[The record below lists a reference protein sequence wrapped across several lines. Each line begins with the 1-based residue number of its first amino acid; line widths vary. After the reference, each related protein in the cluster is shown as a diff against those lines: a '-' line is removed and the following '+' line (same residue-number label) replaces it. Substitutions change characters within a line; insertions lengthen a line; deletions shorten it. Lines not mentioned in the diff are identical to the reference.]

1 MNENIGLEYDR
12 LLGEGAYGKVFLVK
26 QQDGQQVFIFQIS
39 VPTFHIIN
47 ILLISVADPGPLM
60 LGVLDRWT
68 PTVIAQIS
76 YHIELCPIEAK
87 DSISL
92 YTTP

>member
-39 VPTFHIIN
+39 VPTLF
-47 ILLISVADPGPLM
+47 ILLI
-60 LGVLDRWT
+60 
-68 PTVIAQIS
+68 
-76 YHIELCPIEAK
+76 
-87 DSISL
+87 
-92 YTTP
+92 

>member
-39 VPTFHIIN
+39 VPT
-47 ILLISVADPGPLM
+47 LLALYFKIFCSFNK
-60 LGVLDRWT
+60 
-68 PTVIAQIS
+68 QI
-76 YHIELCPIEAK
+76 K
-87 DSISL
+87 
-92 YTTP
+92 